1 MTIEANL
8 ANFQKAMV
16 DDGNMGG
23 IESIKNILSFQNI
36 YIIYIIHLTQTI
48 QSHQFPHC
56 RAAIMAEVCHR
67 L

>member
-23 IESIKNILSFQNI
+23 IESIKKS
-36 YIIYIIHLTQTI
+36 
-48 QSHQFPHC
+48 
-56 RAAIMAEVCHR
+56 
-67 L
+67 